1 MGFLQLLQIKYSFNI
16 HFSQM
21 QVFLLSFLFFREK
34 FSVGSHFTLGKGG
47 HSLLRDL

>member
-21 QVFLLSFLFFREK
+21 QVFLLPFFPTEK
-34 FSVGSHFTLGKGG
+34 NFS
-47 HSLLRDL
+47 LRRILH